1 MRKGPRRDHFST
13 GMNECEVTY
22 NLYLMS
28 KMFKKNEKKENPQMG
43 REKRKVESQTG
54 SPGVLGMAG
63 GGSFSTIMGHIMRP
77 WALEKGSWA

>member
-1 MRKGPRRDHFST
+1 
-13 GMNECEVTY
+13 
-22 NLYLMS
+22 MS

>member
-1 MRKGPRRDHFST
+1 MRKGPRRDHSST
-13 GMNECEVTY
+13 GMNECGATY

-28 KMFKKNEKKENPQMG
+28 EMFKENEKEENSQMG

-63 GGSFSTIMGHIMRP
+63 GGSFSTLMRHIMRP
-77 WALEKGSWA
+77 WALEEGSWA

>member
-43 REKRKVESQTG
+43 REKRKEITVTTKLN
-54 SPGVLGMAG
+54 VK
-63 GGSFSTIMGHIMRP
+63 F
-77 WALEKGSWA
+77 